1 MISCVP
7 YRLFTPASKLLSTME
22 IVEMI
27 FDLCDL
33 KTIVAVSRM
42 SKYTA
47 GKAQWYLRRRMCM
60 LSKEFFDGSEYL
72 TFTLVACNAV
82 ISGSTALHFLLP
94 KSTTSWMPTDLDIYV
109 PMRCQL
115 QLGHLLKN
123 KGYCLQKQV
132 RANNPPL
139 KIYSLM
145 TFGNM
150 EKKINVIVCTTDC
163 VVPPILQEHCTAAMN
178 FISASSI
185 FCGCPLLTFCGLVM
199 INSAQ
204 LYFGSFSHIGAA
216 ALNKYKEHGFDFIT
230 CPAAHNFPFA
240 CKSENHSLTDA
251 GSLWVDIGM
260 VPRAGTRPENV
271 YQRLGIINMNWV
283 LGGFLCRD
291 HAALVMLDIQVTS
304 NDS

>member
-1 MISCVP
+1 MAVNISP
-7 YRLFTPASKLLSTME
+7 SPWRPA
-22 IVEMI
+22 
-27 FDLCDL
+27 
-33 KTIVAVSRM
+33 
-42 SKYTA
+42 
-47 GKAQWYLRRRMCM
+47 M
-60 LSKEFFDGSEYL
+60 LSYL
-72 TFTLVACNAV
+72 DP
-82 ISGSTALHFLLP
+82 LH
-94 KSTTSWMPTDLDIYV
+94 
-109 PMRCQL
+109 CQL

-132 RANNPPL
+132 RANNPLL

-185 FCGCPLLTFCGLVM
+185 FCGCPSLTFRGLAM

-216 ALNKYKEHGFDFIT
+216 ALNKYKECGFDFIT

-240 CKSENHSLTDA
+240 CKSENRSLTDA
-251 GSLWVDIGM
+251 GSLWVDIASGK
-260 VPRAGTRPENV
+260 PDFT
-271 YQRLGIINMNWV
+271 I
-283 LGGFLCRD
+283 
-291 HAALVMLDIQVTS
+291 
-304 NDS
+304 